1 MHVSYSTQDVQTNQS
16 NIWQKILF
24 GLIFVVVGIVLLY
37 FAISSIK
44 TYNEKSKTFIE
55 ITSTI
60 VDYKYNDEG
69 LQAIVVEYV
78 VDGETYQK
86 ISNTYTNMP
95 KSIGTEVPIK
105 YNPNNPK
112 DAIWVSDSNNIVL
125 PIAGVAFTL
134 VGIFF
139 IVLTVKNEK
148 KKKTIEEQ
156 TNELYTNTNIQ
167 PQPQMNNLNQPN
179 SNVDLNNQNN
189 NINTNS

>member
-1 MHVSYSTQDVQTNQS
+1 MHFSYSTQDVQTNQS

-167 PQPQMNNLNQPN
+167 LQPQMNNLNQPN

>member
-1 MHVSYSTQDVQTNQS
+1 MHFSYSTQDVQTNQS

-148 KKKTIEEQ
+148 KKKIIEEQ

>member
-1 MHVSYSTQDVQTNQS
+1 MKSVYFLILTLIAICTAAKMKSTNVLRLS
-16 NIWQKILF
+16 NLN
-24 GLIFVVVGIVLLY
+24 VNMSHNN
-37 FAISSIK
+37 IS
-44 TYNEKSKTFIE
+44 
-55 ITSTI
+55 TSTSFKAHVMLDENDRI
-60 VDYKYNDEG
+60 VSCG
-69 LQAIVVEYV
+69 EYV

-148 KKKTIEEQ
+148 KKKNNTSQMRLRSVFKMRMSILNTATTEQ
-156 TNELYTNTNIQ
+156 
-167 PQPQMNNLNQPN
+167 MG
-179 SNVDLNNQNN
+179 
-189 NINTNS
+189 

>member
-1 MHVSYSTQDVQTNQS
+1 MHFSYSTQDVQTNQS

>member
-1 MHVSYSTQDVQTNQS
+1 MHFSYSTQDVQTNQS

-37 FAISSIK
+37 FAISSIR

-112 DAIWVSDSNNIVL
+112 DATWVSDSNNIVL

>member
-1 MHVSYSTQDVQTNQS
+1 
-16 NIWQKILF
+16 
-24 GLIFVVVGIVLLY
+24 
-37 FAISSIK
+37 
-44 TYNEKSKTFIE
+44 
-55 ITSTI
+55 
-60 VDYKYNDEG
+60 
-69 LQAIVVEYV
+69 
-78 VDGETYQK
+78 
-86 ISNTYTNMP
+86 MP

-139 IVLTVKNEK
+139 IVLTVKIEK

>member
-1 MHVSYSTQDVQTNQS
+1 MHFSYSTQDVQTNQS

-139 IVLTVKNEK
+139 IVLTVKNGK
-148 KKKTIEEQ
+148 KQKTIEEQ

-167 PQPQMNNLNQPN
+167 LQPQMNNLNQPN

>member
-1 MHVSYSTQDVQTNQS
+1 MHFSYSTQDVQTNQS

-148 KKKTIEEQ
+148 KQKTIEEQ

>member
-1 MHVSYSTQDVQTNQS
+1 MHFSYSTQDVQTNQS

-60 VDYKYNDEG
+60 VDCKYNDEG

-95 KSIGTEVPIK
+95 KGIGTEVPIK

-148 KKKTIEEQ
+148 KQKTIEEQ

-167 PQPQMNNLNQPN
+167 LQPQMNNLNQPN

>member
-1 MHVSYSTQDVQTNQS
+1 MHFSYSTQDVQTNQS

-148 KKKTIEEQ
+148 KKKIIEEQ

-179 SNVDLNNQNN
+179 SNVDLNNHNN

>member
-1 MHVSYSTQDVQTNQS
+1 MHFSYSTQDVQTNQS

-95 KSIGTEVPIK
+95 KSIGTELPIK

-125 PIAGVAFTL
+125 PIVGVAFTL

>member
-1 MHVSYSTQDVQTNQS
+1 MHFSYSTQDVQTNQS

-95 KSIGTEVPIK
+95 KSIGTELPIK

-167 PQPQMNNLNQPN
+167 LQPQMNNLNQPN

>member
-1 MHVSYSTQDVQTNQS
+1 MHFSYSTQDVQTNQS

-60 VDYKYNDEG
+60 VDCKYNDEG

-167 PQPQMNNLNQPN
+167 QQPQINNLNQPN

>member
-1 MHVSYSTQDVQTNQS
+1 MHFSYSTQDVQTNQS

-60 VDYKYNDEG
+60 VDCKYNDEG

>member
-1 MHVSYSTQDVQTNQS
+1 MHFSYSTQDVQTNQS

-148 KKKTIEEQ
+148 KQKIIEEQ

>member
-1 MHVSYSTQDVQTNQS
+1 MHFSYSTQDVQTNQS

-134 VGIFF
+134 LGIFF

>member
-1 MHVSYSTQDVQTNQS
+1 MHFSYSTQDVQTNQS

-37 FAISSIK
+37 FAISSIR

>member
-1 MHVSYSTQDVQTNQS
+1 MHFSYSTQDVQTNQS

-69 LQAIVVEYV
+69 LQAIIVEYV

-167 PQPQMNNLNQPN
+167 LQPQMNNLNQPN